1 MLASGRKS
9 EGREG
14 AYKPENSAAFV
25 ERGYCGKVTYS
36 LKERL
41 NIFCNLAY

>member
-14 AYKPENSAAFV
+14 AYKPENSDAYA
-25 ERGYCGKVTYS
+25 ERIECGKNS
-36 LKERL
+36 LEFPEVPEQL
-41 NIFCNLAY
+41 L